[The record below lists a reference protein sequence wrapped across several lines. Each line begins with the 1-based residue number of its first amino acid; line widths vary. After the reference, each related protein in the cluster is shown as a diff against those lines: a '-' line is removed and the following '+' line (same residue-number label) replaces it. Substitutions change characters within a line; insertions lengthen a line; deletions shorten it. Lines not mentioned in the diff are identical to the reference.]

1 MYALTLYLL
10 ALPTLRQIIGW
21 IAQFYFDIVFEQI
34 GGHSI
39 FMSRFAP
46 QNRYWSLEKLRVE
59 ALEPR
64 RRKEGSSL
72 LLGV

>member
-1 MYALTLYLL
+1 MYVLTLYRG
-10 ALPTLRQIIGW
+10 ALPTLTQIFRW
-21 IAQFYFDIVFEQI
+21 ISQFYFDIVFEQI
-34 GGHSI
+34 GGHSL

-46 QNRYWSLEKLRVE
+46 QNRYCSLEKLRVE